1 MKPKTKGFHVITALI
16 IALLGVATSGAAMA
30 ERSVVILSQQ
40 CEYVLLDASGRQ
52 VLVKVIDGDTPQT
65 GDTLT
70 GALNV
75 KDFSDLTNHRSKQS
89 MNVWVDMIDGNN
101 RALSRYTQY
110 CS

>member
-1 MKPKTKGFHVITALI
+1 MTTGKVAPLIGALFSGLV
-16 IALLGVATSGAAMA
+16 LLGLSATANA

-40 CEYVLLDASGRQ
+40 CEYVLLGTGGRQ
-52 VLVKVIDGDTPQT
+52 VLIKVINGRTPQT

-70 GALNV
+70 GTLKV
-75 KDFSDLTNHRSKQS
+75 KDFADLTNNRNQES

-101 RALSRYTQY
+101 RALSRYSQY